1 MKKVLTWLAAFALV
15 AAFEVTL
22 SGLAVAQSDQTQ
34 NQAQTGDQGADENGY
49 PQAADVMQSQPSEAP
64 QPIAT
69 PQFSPV
75 LYVTNVEVVQ
85 TTTEPHEDIVIVRGL
100 TGSIGWSQPEVVPLF
115 LGLAADGILDLQFI
129 AQEPESSEQAQ
140 GFVPIEAMFP
150 IDPSRTFKGV
160 RVRGAANVIELTQL
174 PGAAHT
180 KITAEDCGA
189 CVGKKF
195 APKGTAAAGAPGVV
209 REEDLPRGF
218 RVIPPTKGV
227 AGIVHNMNRLN
238 LVLGDDNKT
247 IVWAYWE

>member
-1 MKKVLTWLAAFALV
+1 MKKFLTWLTAFALIV
-15 AAFEVTL
+15 AFEVTF
-22 SGLAVAQSDQTQ
+22 SGLAAAQSDQTQ
-34 NQAQTGDQGADENGY
+34 TGEQGADENGY
-49 PQAADVMQSQPSEAP
+49 PQAQDVMQSQPSEAP
-64 QPIAT
+64 QPSST

-85 TTTEPHEDIVIVRGL
+85 TTSAPHEEIVVVKGL
-100 TGSIGWSQPEVVPLF
+100 TASVGWSQPEVVPLF

-129 AQEPESSEQAQ
+129 AQEPENSQQAQ

-160 RVRGAANVIELTQL
+160 RVRAAANVIELTQL
-174 PGAAHT
+174 PGVAHS
-180 KITAEDCGA
+180 KITVEDCES

-195 APKGTAAAGAPGVV
+195 APKGTAPAGTPNVV

-218 RVIPPTKGV
+218 RIIPPTKGV

>member
-1 MKKVLTWLAAFALV
+1 MKKFLTWLTAFALV

-22 SGLAVAQSDQTQ
+22 SGPAAAQSDQTQ
-34 NQAQTGDQGADENGY
+34 TQAGDQGAGDESGY
-49 PQAADVMQSQPSEAP
+49 PNVMQSQPSEAP
-64 QPIAT
+64 QPFAN

-75 LYVTNVEVVQ
+75 LYVTNVEVIQ
-85 TTTEPHEDIVIVRGL
+85 TTSTPHEQVVVVKGL
-100 TGSIGWSQPEVVPLF
+100 TGSVGWSQPEVVPLF

-129 AQEPESSEQAQ
+129 AQEPGASQQAQ

-150 IDPSRTFKGV
+150 IDSSRTFKGV
-160 RVRGAANVIELTQL
+160 RVRAAANVIELTQL
-174 PGAAHT
+174 PGVAHE
-180 KITAEDCGA
+180 KIAVDDCGS

-195 APKGTAAAGAPGVV
+195 ASKGTAAAGTPGVV

-238 LVLGDDNKT
+238 LVLGDDGKT

>member
-1 MKKVLTWLAAFALV
+1 MKKVLTWLTAFALV

-22 SGLAVAQSDQTQ
+22 SGRAVAQSDQTQ
-34 NQAQTGDQGADENGY
+34 TGDQTTDENGY
-49 PQAADVMQSQPSEAP
+49 PQSSSVMQSQPSEAP
-64 QPIAT
+64 QPLST
-69 PQFSPV
+69 PQFAPV

-85 TTTEPHEDIVIVRGL
+85 TASAPHEDIVVVKGL
-100 TGSIGWSQPEVVPLF
+100 TGSVGWSEPEMVPMY

-129 AQEPESSEQAQ
+129 AQEPENSQQAQ

-160 RVRGAANVIELTQL
+160 RVRAAANVIELTQL
-174 PGAAHT
+174 PGVAHS
-180 KITAEDCGA
+180 KIAVEDCEA

-195 APKGTAAAGAPGVV
+195 APKGTAAAGTPGVV

>member
-1 MKKVLTWLAAFALV
+1 MEKVLTWLTAFALV

-22 SGLAVAQSDQTQ
+22 SGLALAQSDQTQ
-34 NQAQTGDQGADENGY
+34 STDQGADTNGY
-49 PQAADVMQSQPSEAP
+49 TQSPDVSQSQPTSAP
-64 QPIAT
+64 QPFAT

-85 TTTEPHEDIVIVRGL
+85 TTSEPHEQIVVVKGL
-100 TGSIGWSQPEVVPLF
+100 TGAIGWSQPEIVPLF

-140 GFVPIEAMFP
+140 GFVPIEATFP

-160 RVRGAANVIELTQL
+160 RVRAAANVIELTQL
-174 PGAAHT
+174 PGVAHA
-180 KITAEDCGA
+180 KITVEDCGA

-195 APKGTAAAGAPGVV
+195 APKGTAAAGTPGVV
-209 REEDLPRGF
+209 REEDLPRDF